1 MREKLLQQIK
11 DLERENFIIELDDYA
26 YLNGRWSKHQEN
38 EQQINKLQAM
48 LASCQVKGNP

>member
-48 LASCQVKGNP
+48 LASC